1 MKEKKFNLLL
11 ILKKLKKN
19 KSLSGLNTLLKER
32 DKLTDINKRLTEL
45 IDSSSFSKGELLS
58 SGLIQQIS
66 KYQGEVQQKIET
78 SKSRKEYLSKEIS
91 QNLKQLAE
99 LKKQT
104 DTIEDKIFE
113 IQKEKSEIK
122 EIKSEM
128 ITFNKSNF

>member
-19 KSLSGLNTLLKER
+19 KSLYGLNTLIEER
-32 DKLTDINKRLTEL
+32 EKLTNINKTLLDMMNSSYFPKNEL
-45 IDSSSFSKGELLS
+45 MS

-66 KYQGEVQQKIET
+66 KYQAEIQQKIDT
-78 SKSRKEYLSKEIS
+78 SESRKEYLSTEIL

-104 DTIEDKIFE
+104 DTIEDKIHK
-113 IQKEKSEIK
+113 IQKNKLEIK
-122 EIKSEM
+122 EIKSE
-128 ITFNKSNF
+128 INIINKSNF

>member
-19 KSLSGLNTLLKER
+19 KSRNGLNTLIEER
-32 DKLTDINKRLTEL
+32 EKLTNINKTLSDMMNSSCFPKNEL
-45 IDSSSFSKGELLS
+45 MS

-66 KYQGEVQQKIET
+66 KYQGEIQQKIDT
-78 SKSRKEYLSKEIS
+78 SKSRKEYLSAEIS

-104 DTIEDKIFE
+104 DTIEDKIDK
-113 IQKEKSEIK
+113 IKKRKLEIK
-122 EIKSEM
+122 EIKSE
-128 ITFNKSNF
+128 INILNKPNF

>member
-45 IDSSSFSKGELLS
+45 INSSSFSKGELLS

-66 KYQGEVQQKIET
+66 KYQGVVQQKIET

-128 ITFNKSNF
+128 NTFNKSIF

>member
-19 KSLSGLNTLLKER
+19 KSLSGLNILLKER
-32 DKLTDINKRLTEL
+32 DRLTDINKRLTEL
-45 IDSSSFSKGELLS
+45 IHSSSFSKGELLS

-66 KYQGEVQQKIET
+66 KYQGEIQQKIET
-78 SKSRKEYLSKEIS
+78 SRSRKEYLSTEIL

-104 DTIEDKIFE
+104 DTIEDKISE